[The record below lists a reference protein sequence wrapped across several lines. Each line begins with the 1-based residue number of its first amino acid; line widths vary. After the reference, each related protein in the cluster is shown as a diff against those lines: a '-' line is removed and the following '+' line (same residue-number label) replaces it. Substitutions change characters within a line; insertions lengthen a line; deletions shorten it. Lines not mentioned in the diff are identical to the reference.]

1 MCRSCAP
8 TPSRAPPR
16 PGAPRALSLHGAP
29 PPALDLPSSAQ
40 GRSQASSWLSP
51 AQTRQA
57 KEHPHPSR
65 GSIFPGLESLTP
77 PPPLPATSRHFHEI
91 VTISAAG
98 NFPLS
103 PLAAVAKPDVFPLRC
118 TAFKIQIPGPPT
130 LGILQFYKALPK
142 ESDVQSFGGTSG
154 LWHPQSHGKIL
165 YFLSLWV
172 FVYLSTISFWI
183 FPMSLSHLAF
193 GSPGRMSLSVM
204 S

>member
-16 PGAPRALSLHGAP
+16 PGAPRCMEPRLLHLTF
-29 PPALDLPSSAQ
+29 PALPRAVPKRRPASPQLEPGRPRNTLTLRGAVSSQ
-40 GRSQASSWLSP
+40 GLKVSP
-51 AQTRQA
+51 
-57 KEHPHPSR
+57 
-65 GSIFPGLESLTP
+65 P

-98 NFPLS
+98 NVPLS
-103 PLAAVAKPDVFPLRC
+103 PLAAVAKPDVSPLGC

-204 S
+204 